1 MTRKVADALIV
12 GGGPAGL
19 SAAIYLARARRSAVV
34 LDGGAGRSVGPQVNE
49 NYLGFPRGVK
59 ASRLR
64 ELGRKQAERFG
75 ARFVAGTVDAATCV
89 REDEFVL
96 TGDCGEWHGRAVVV
110 ATGVTDVWPAIPN
123 VERYV
128 GRSLFWCIVCDGFR
142 ALKRRTL
149 LIGATDEAATT
160 ACQFLT
166 YTDKLTFLATGV
178 GGAVTISAEKVAMM
192 EEHGIRVIRGA
203 IERVEGARGQ
213 IRRVH
218 ACGEVHD
225 VELVFSLLGQ
235 VPNSRLAASLG
246 AILDEQG
253 YVRIDREQRTN
264 VARVYA
270 AGDVTGPYAHQVTS
284 AVHEGATAAQAANWD
299 LYPAFQKE

>member
-1 MTRKVADALIV
+1 MTKQIVDALVV

-19 SAAIYLARARRSAVV
+19 SAAIYLARARRTAVV
-34 LDGGAGRSVGPQVNE
+34 LDGDGGRSAGPQVNE

-64 ELGRKQAERFG
+64 QLGRRQAERFG
-75 ARFVAGTVDAATCV
+75 ARFVGGTVDAATCV

-96 TGDCGEWHGRAVVV
+96 VGDCGEWHGRAVIV

-123 VERYV
+123 VERYI

-142 ALKRRTL
+142 ALGRRTL

-166 YTDKLTFLATGV
+166 YTKKLTFVATGV
-178 GGAVTISAEKVAMM
+178 GDEVTIAPDKIAMM
-192 EEHGIRVIRGA
+192 EEHGIEVVEGTIDRVD
-203 IERVEGARGQ
+203 GARGQ

-218 ACGEVHD
+218 ACGEVYD
-225 VELVFSLLGQ
+225 VDLVFSLLGQ

-246 AILDEQG
+246 AILDDRG
-253 YVRIDREQRTN
+253 YVRIDGEQRTN
-264 VARVYA
+264 VRLVYA

-284 AVHEGATAAQAANWD
+284 AVHEGATAAQTANWD